1 MLFRSLGGVSHIKSV
16 IIRRQSAD
24 SLVLNLADFVCAL
37 VDITE
42 GWQYVAKYLFAK
54 CNNRF

>member
-1 MLFRSLGGVSHIKSV
+1 MLFRSLGGVSHIKSD
-16 IIRRQSAD
+16 IKRMQSAY
-24 SLVLNLADFVCAL
+24 SLVLNLAEIVCAL